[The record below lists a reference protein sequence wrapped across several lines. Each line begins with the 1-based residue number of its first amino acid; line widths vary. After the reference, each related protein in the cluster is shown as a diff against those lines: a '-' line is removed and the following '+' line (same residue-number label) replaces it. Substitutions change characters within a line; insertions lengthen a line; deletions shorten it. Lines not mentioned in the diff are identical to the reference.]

1 MYGPREHWILPD
13 GEIIFCDG
21 EASVETP
28 NHDHVV
34 VTRLQEQLVLAWQT
48 AASPCVRAL
57 ADEVSVW
64 EGDTAAFR
72 ETMFNWWDE
81 NWSQFAGAESAD
93 DDLDGYLQKFSKM
106 PSAEYDIACTG
117 KCPTKEL
124 PREYAVANWDWV
136 RQQNTA
142 LELKTPDRKT
152 LKRVADALWEIYDE
166 QVESAL
172 FAIDVYGT
180 RRFYMDVPYDVLASG
195 CPQKLLPYRG
205 GGG

>member
-34 VTRLQEQLVLAWQT
+34 VTRLQETLVTSLAET
-48 AASPCVRAL
+48 DVLFVRSLAAELQDV
-57 ADEVSVW
+57 V
-64 EGDTAAFR
+64 GDIPYFR
-72 ETMFNWWDE
+72 EAMFNWWDANWE
-81 NWSQFAGAESAD
+81 NFPGVTAAD
-93 DDLDGYLQKFSKM
+93 ADIDFYLQKISKM
-106 PSAEYDIACTG
+106 PAAEYDIACTG

-136 RQQNTA
+136 RQQSTA
-142 LELKTPDRKT
+142 LELKTPNRKT
-152 LKRVADALWEIYDE
+152 LKRVSDALWEIYQD

-195 CPQKLLPYRG
+195 CPQKLLSYRG
-205 GGG
+205 GRA